1 MLKQGKFMFTEKRV
15 ANIYVVYETNLW
27 PFKESTDFTLVNF
40 LLGTVKVR
48 KNSDFE
54 KYKYYG
60 CGFVIWACW

>member
-1 MLKQGKFMFTEKRV
+1 MLKQDKFIFTGKRV

-54 KYKYYG
+54 KYKYCG